1 MMIQRISKILD
12 DSLPDVSHKIAVPKG
27 GDRADEEGHK
37 DRHDD
42 EVEHGKVL
50 VIQHLIDDILDD
62 PRHDQV
68 RPRYEQHEEHGN
80 KKQLPV
86 GF

>member
-1 MMIQRISKILD
+1 MIQRISKIPD
-12 DSLPDVSHKIAVPKG
+12 DNLPDVSHEVAMSEG

-42 EVEHGKVL
+42 EVEHAKVL

-68 RPRYEQHEEHGN
+68 RARYEQHEEHGN

>member
-12 DSLPDVSHKIAVPKG
+12 DSLSDVSHEVAVSKG

-42 EVEHGKVL
+42 EIEHGKVL

-68 RPRYEQHEEHGN
+68 RA
-80 KKQLPV
+80 
-86 GF
+86 